1 MLALI
6 LGMVLAWVTGFS
18 PGLGHAPGITNPASV
33 PTAAGDH
40 SQAVDAV
47 TNAGKPDAVTATD
60 ETTNPVDEGKPETVP
75 PVDTGQPETVPPVQ
89 TGQPETVP
97 PVDTSN
103 APAEIDLSGVPA
115 NDDANVPDT
124 VGAADQAELPD
135 QAGGVEGGLPAD
147 EAAPTGACA
156 ANVQGQDAADCT
168 GQ

>member
-18 PGLGHAPGITNPASV
+18 PGLGHAPGVTNPASV
-33 PTAAGDH
+33 PAAAGDH
-40 SQAVDAV
+40 TQAVDAV
-47 TNAGKPDAVTATD
+47 SNAGKPDAVTATD
-60 ETTNPVDEGKPETVP
+60 ETNNPVDE
-75 PVDTGQPETVPPVQ
+75 GQPETVPPVD

-115 NDDANVPDT
+115 NDSANVPDT

-135 QAGGVEGGLPAD
+135 QAGGVEGGSPSEIPAD

-156 ANVQGQDAADCT
+156 ANTHGQDAADCS